1 MKKRILS
8 YLLVFLLALQFLSA
22 CGISEDKLEEAK
34 EQAYREGY
42 EYGYYRGTEEQRE
55 KDYEELLID
64 GHSIRTIVEEIYDE
78 YGLTPSKAFSIV
90 EDYEFDYTHGGYTW
104 DEYQHAIEVIFATAS
119 VFPSD
124 Y

>member
-8 YLLVFLLALQFLSA
+8 YLLVILLTVQFLSA
-22 CGISEDKLEEAK
+22 CGVSENKLEEVR

-42 EYGYYRGTEEQRE
+42 EYGYYRGAEEQRE

-78 YGLTPSKAFSIV
+78 FGMTPSEAFAIYD
-90 EDYEFDYTHGGYTW
+90 DYEYDSSHGGYTW
-104 DEYQHAIEVIFATAS
+104 AEYQKAIEVMICTAS

-124 Y
+124 N